1 VKINFL
7 HLLGVTNTRSQTH
20 FYNMH
25 ANSQTAGETSHAV
38 HQVPFGNR
46 EILRKSLLATAL
58 FFCLFKYRMHAASFL
73 FCCPAAARNS
83 MRAATTKSKSD
94 PYCARR
100 SFILFK
106 KAVKFPFLC
115 ALAAAA
121 QQRELFAYT
130 RRALRSSSRAHAFL
144 FLPCNPEGQRDE
156 KCCSG

>member
-20 FYNMH
+20 FIICTPTHRRPRPHTQYTRSRSR
-25 ANSQTAGETSHAV
+25 AAGIEKNSKKIPAGHCSI
-38 HQVPFGNR
+38 QMSN
-46 EILRKSLLATAL
+46 
-58 FFCLFKYRMHAASFL
+58 
-73 FCCPAAARNS
+73 ARIS

-115 ALAAAA
+115 VFSPMSTKAA
-121 QQRELFAYT
+121 LFAYT
-130 RRALRSSSRAHAFL
+130 RGARCAAAASRAHFC
-144 FLPCNPEGQRDE
+144 FF
-156 KCCSG
+156 SV

>member
-73 FCCPAAARNS
+73 FCCPAAARNFY

-115 ALAAAA
+115 ALACSTTQRALCIHAARAA
-121 QQRELFAYT
+121 QQQQST
-130 RRALRSSSRAHAFL
+130 RIFVSSL
-144 FLPCNPEGQRDE
+144 
-156 KCCSG
+156 